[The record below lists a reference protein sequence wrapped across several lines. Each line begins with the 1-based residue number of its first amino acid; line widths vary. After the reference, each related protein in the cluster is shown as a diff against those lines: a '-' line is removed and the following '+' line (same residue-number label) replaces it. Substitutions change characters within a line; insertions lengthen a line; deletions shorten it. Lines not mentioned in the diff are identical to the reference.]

1 VPKID
6 IATLVVDRR
15 TGYPPPYDR
24 VVVGRERK
32 RLGNAVG
39 LDQFGVNLTTLK
51 PGAASALRHWH
62 EQEDE
67 LVFILEGEVALIE
80 DNDETVL
87 RPGDA
92 AGFKANSRVGH
103 HLVNRSSRDVVYLE
117 VGTRSKYERAH
128 YSDPDVDLMVVRDDE
143 GARYT
148 HKNGEP
154 YR

>member
-1 VPKID
+1 MPKID
-6 IATLVVDRR
+6 IDKLPSDTR

-39 LDQFGVNLTTLK
+39 LDQFGVNLTRLK

-80 DNDETVL
+80 DQGEIVL
-87 RPGDA
+87 KPGDA
-92 AGFKANSRVGH
+92 AGFKANSRNGH
-103 HLVNRSSRDVVYLE
+103 QLVNKSARDVVYLE
-117 VGTRSKYERAH
+117 VGTRSKYER
-128 YSDPDVDLMVVRDDE
+128 VDYPEADLKVVRDDK
-143 GARYT
+143 GMRYT

-154 YR
+154 Y